1 LNINN
6 LHVECPKEK
15 KRMNKIYRNLK
26 ILLTITAVTLSG
38 EIYSADLPVVGITEI
53 TSGVDVRN
61 YREYKNSKA
70 GNFQTMLET
79 QMVKVGRFKIM
90 ERNRLDEVLSEQGL
104 QGEFSDAGTVMKVGA
119 VDYLVYG
126 SITKFGTKKKEIKTK
141 KFATVKVIAEFGID
155 LKVVDATT
163 GEIRRAETI
172 DVSLETGSGMATK
185 GIQTGDALADP
196 LADVQRRAAK
206 QVAAAISESIFP
218 IEVITF
224 REDTNQSCCAYLN
237 YGTALLSVG
246 DRLKVVT
253 LGEALIDE
261 TTGLDLGATERT
273 VGTVEVTEALEKF
286 SKAKI
291 VTGAV
296 PAKGQ
301 IARIIKDKTG
311 MKSSNQNT
319 QQREKIGRKI

>member
-1 LNINN
+1 MRLNLSLFYLIVF
-6 LHVECPKEK
+6 LLIPIG
-15 KRMNKIYRNLK
+15 KI
-26 ILLTITAVTLSG
+26 S
-38 EIYSADLPVVGITEI
+38 SADLPVIGITEI

-90 ERNRLDEVLSEQGL
+90 ERNRLDEVLGEQGL
-104 QGEFSDAGTVMKVGA
+104 QGEFSDAGTAMNIGA
-119 VDYLVYG
+119 IDYLVYG
-126 SITKFGTKKKEIKTK
+126 SITKFGTKKKEISTK
-141 KFATVKVIAEFGID
+141 SFATVKVIAEFGID

-172 DVSLETGSGMATK
+172 DVSLETGSGMATN
-185 GIQTGDALADP
+185 GIQTGDTLADP

-237 YGTALLSVG
+237 YGSALLSVG
-246 DRLKVVT
+246 DKLKVVV
-253 LGEALIDE
+253 LGESLIDE
-261 TTGLDLGATERT
+261 TTGLDLGSTEKT
-273 VGTVEVTEALEKF
+273 IGIVQVTEALDKF
-286 SKAKI
+286 SKAK
-291 VTGAV
+291 VVSGETPG
-296 PAKGQ
+296 KGQ
-301 IARIIKDKTG
+301 IARILKDKTG
-311 MKSSNQNT
+311 IGSNNVQ
-319 QQREKIGRKI
+319 QQRQKIGRKI

>member
-1 LNINN
+1 
-6 LHVECPKEK
+6 
-15 KRMNKIYRNLK
+15 
-26 ILLTITAVTLSG
+26 
-38 EIYSADLPVVGITEI
+38 
-53 TSGVDVRN
+53 
-61 YREYKNSKA
+61 
-70 GNFQTMLET
+70 
-79 QMVKVGRFKIM
+79 
-90 ERNRLDEVLSEQGL
+90 
-104 QGEFSDAGTVMKVGA
+104 
-119 VDYLVYG
+119 
-126 SITKFGTKKKEIKTK
+126 
-141 KFATVKVIAEFGID
+141 
-155 LKVVDATT
+155 
-163 GEIRRAETI
+163 
-172 DVSLETGSGMATK
+172 MATK

-291 VTGAV
+291 VTGAI

-301 IARIIKDKTG
+301 IARIIKDNTG

-319 QQREKIGRKI
+319 QQRKKIGRKI

>member
-1 LNINN
+1 ML
-6 LHVECPKEK
+6 
-15 KRMNKIYRNLK
+15 LK
-26 ILLTITAVTLSG
+26 NRISYSCIVILSLILSG
-38 EIYSADLPVVGITEI
+38 KVSAADLPVIGITEI

-104 QGEFSDAGTVMKVGA
+104 QGEFSDAGTVMNVGA

-126 SITKFGTKKKEIKTK
+126 SITKFGTKKKEIATK
-141 KFATVKVIAEFGID
+141 SFATVKVIAEFGID

-172 DVSLETGSGMATK
+172 DVSVETGSGMATK
-185 GIQTGDALADP
+185 GIQTGDSLADP
-196 LADVQRRAAK
+196 LSDVQRKAAK

-224 REDTNQSCCAYLN
+224 REDSNQSCCAYLN
-237 YGTALLSVG
+237 YGSALLSLG

-261 TTGLDLGATERT
+261 TTGLDLGSTEKT
-273 VGTVEVTEALEKF
+273 VGVVEVTEALEKF

-291 VTGAV
+291 VSGET

-301 IARIIKDKTG
+301 IARIIKDQTG
-311 MKSSNQNT
+311 VNSNRKAP
-319 QQREKIGRKI
+319 QREKIGRKI

>member
-1 LNINN
+1 MRSIKTFYIFISIFSL
-6 LHVECPKEK
+6 V
-15 KRMNKIYRNLK
+15 
-26 ILLTITAVTLSG
+26 LSG
-38 EIYSADLPVVGITEI
+38 KALTADLPIIGITEI

-79 QMVKVGRFKIM
+79 QMVKVNRFKIM

-104 QGEFSDAGTVMKVGA
+104 QGEFSDAGTTMNIGA

-126 SITKFGTKKKEIKTK
+126 SITKFGTKKKEISTK
-141 KFATVKVIAEFGID
+141 SFATVKVIAEFGID

-163 GEIRRAETI
+163 GEVRKAETI

-218 IEVITF
+218 IAVSYTH
-224 REDTNQSCCAYLN
+224 L
-237 YGTALLSVG
+237 
-246 DRLKVVT
+246 T
-253 LGEALIDE
+253 LP
-261 TTGLDLGATERT
+261 T
-273 VGTVEVTEALEKF
+273 
-286 SKAKI
+286 KA
-291 VTGAV
+291 
-296 PAKGQ
+296 
-301 IARIIKDKTG
+301 
-311 MKSSNQNT
+311 
-319 QQREKIGRKI
+319 

>member
-1 LNINN
+1 ML
-6 LHVECPKEK
+6 LLL
-15 KRMNKIYRNLK
+15 KRGELMHLK
-26 ILLTITAVTLSG
+26 NRLGYSLILIFSLILSG
-38 EIYSADLPVVGITEI
+38 KVFAADLPVIGITEI

-104 QGEFSDAGTVMKVGA
+104 QGEFSDAGTVMNVGA

-126 SITKFGTKKKEIKTK
+126 SITKFGSKKKEIATK
-141 KFATVKVIAEFGID
+141 SFATVKVIAEFGID

-172 DVSLETGSGMATK
+172 DVSVETGSGMATK
-185 GIQTGDALADP
+185 GIQTGDTLADP
-196 LADVQRRAAK
+196 LSDVQRKAAK

-218 IEVITF
+218 IEVIMF
-224 REDTNQSCCAYLN
+224 SEDTNQSCCAYLN
-237 YGTALLSVG
+237 YGSALLSLG

-261 TTGLDLGATERT
+261 TTGLDLGSTEKT
-273 VGTVEVTEALEKF
+273 VGVVEVTEALEKF

-291 VTGAV
+291 VSGEK
-296 PAKGQ
+296 PGKGQ
-301 IARIIKDKTG
+301 IARIIKDQTG
-311 MKSSNQNT
+311 VNSNKKAP
-319 QQREKIGRKI
+319 QREKIGRKI

>member
-1 LNINN
+1 MR
-6 LHVECPKEK
+6 PKFTLF
-15 KRMNKIYRNLK
+15 YLLV
-26 ILLTITAVTLSG
+26 ILLIPIGKIS
-38 EIYSADLPVVGITEI
+38 SADLPIIGITEI

-70 GNFQTMLET
+70 SNFQTMLET

-90 ERNRLDEVLSEQGL
+90 ERNRLDEVLGEQGL
-104 QGEFSDAGTVMKVGA
+104 QGEFSDAGTAMNIGA

-126 SITKFGTKKKEIKTK
+126 SITKFGTKKKEISTK
-141 KFATVKVIAEFGID
+141 SFATVKVIAEFGID

-185 GIQTGDALADP
+185 GIQTGDTLADP

-237 YGTALLSVG
+237 YGSALLSVG
-246 DRLKVVT
+246 DKLKVVI
-253 LGEALIDE
+253 LGESLIDV
-261 TTGLDLGATERT
+261 TTGLDLGSTEKT
-273 VGTVEVTEALEKF
+273 IGVVQVTEALDKF

-291 VTGAV
+291 VSGETPG
-296 PAKGQ
+296 KGQ
-301 IARIIKDKTG
+301 IARILKDKTG
-311 MKSSNQNT
+311 MVSNNVQ
-319 QQREKIGRKI
+319 QQREKLGRKI

>member
-1 LNINN
+1 ML
-6 LHVECPKEK
+6 
-15 KRMNKIYRNLK
+15 LK
-26 ILLTITAVTLSG
+26 NRISYSCIVILSLILSG
-38 EIYSADLPVVGITEI
+38 KVFAADLPVIGITEI

-104 QGEFSDAGTVMKVGA
+104 QGEFSDAGTVMNVGA

-126 SITKFGTKKKEIKTK
+126 SITKFGTKKKEIATK
-141 KFATVKVIAEFGID
+141 SFATVKVIAEFGID

-172 DVSLETGSGMATK
+172 DVSVETGSGMATK
-185 GIQTGDALADP
+185 GIQTGDSLADP
-196 LADVQRRAAK
+196 LSDVQRKAAK

-224 REDTNQSCCAYLN
+224 REDSNQSCCAYLN
-237 YGTALLSVG
+237 YGSALLSLG

-261 TTGLDLGATERT
+261 TTGLDLGSTEKT
-273 VGTVEVTEALEKF
+273 VGVVEVTEALEKF

-291 VTGAV
+291 VSGET

-301 IARIIKDKTG
+301 IARIIKDQTG
-311 MKSSNQNT
+311 VNSNRKAP
-319 QQREKIGRKI
+319 QREKIGRKI

>member
-1 LNINN
+1 MHLQNR
-6 LHVECPKEK
+6 LS
-15 KRMNKIYRNLK
+15 YSF
-26 ILLTITAVTLSG
+26 ILIFSLILSG
-38 EIYSADLPVVGITEI
+38 KVSAADLPVIGITEI

-104 QGEFSDAGTVMKVGA
+104 QGEFSDAGTVMNVGA

-126 SITKFGTKKKEIKTK
+126 SITKFGSKKKEIATK
-141 KFATVKVIAEFGID
+141 SFATVKVIAEFGID

-172 DVSLETGSGMATK
+172 DVSVETGSGMATN
-185 GIQTGDALADP
+185 GIQTGDTLADP
-196 LADVQRRAAK
+196 LSDVQRKAAK

-237 YGTALLSVG
+237 YGSALLSLG

-261 TTGLDLGATERT
+261 TTGLDLGSTEKT
-273 VGTVEVTEALEKF
+273 VGVVEVTEALEKF

-291 VTGAV
+291 VSGEK
-296 PAKGQ
+296 PGKGQ
-301 IARIIKDKTG
+301 IARIIKDQTG
-311 MKSSNQNT
+311 VNSNRKAP
-319 QQREKIGRKI
+319 QREKIGRKI

>member
-1 LNINN
+1 ML
-6 LHVECPKEK
+6 
-15 KRMNKIYRNLK
+15 LK
-26 ILLTITAVTLSG
+26 NRISYSCIVILSLILSG
-38 EIYSADLPVVGITEI
+38 KVFAADLPVIGITEI

-104 QGEFSDAGTVMKVGA
+104 QGEFSDAGTVMNVGA

-126 SITKFGTKKKEIKTK
+126 SITKFGTKKKEIATK
-141 KFATVKVIAEFGID
+141 SFATVKVIAEFGID

-172 DVSLETGSGMATK
+172 DVSVETGSGMATK
-185 GIQTGDALADP
+185 GVQTGDSLADP
-196 LADVQRRAAK
+196 LSDVQRKAAK

-224 REDTNQSCCAYLN
+224 REDSNQSCCAYLN
-237 YGTALLSVG
+237 YGSALLSLG

-261 TTGLDLGATERT
+261 TTGLDLGSTEKT
-273 VGTVEVTEALEKF
+273 VGVVEVTEALEKF

-291 VTGAV
+291 VSGET

-301 IARIIKDKTG
+301 IARIIKDQTG
-311 MKSSNQNT
+311 VNSNRKAP
-319 QQREKIGRKI
+319 QREKIGRKI

>member
-1 LNINN
+1 M
-6 LHVECPKEK
+6 
-15 KRMNKIYRNLK
+15 R
-26 ILLTITAVTLSG
+26 LTKTFYVLIFIFSLVLSG
-38 EIYSADLPVVGITEI
+38 KALTADLPIIGITEI

-79 QMVKVGRFKIM
+79 QMVKVNRFKVM

-104 QGEFSDAGTVMKVGA
+104 QGEFSDAGTTMNVGA

-126 SITKFGTKKKEIKTK
+126 SITKFGKKEKTISTK
-141 KFATVKVIAEFGID
+141 SFATVKVIAEFGID

-163 GEIRRAETI
+163 GEVRKAETI
-172 DVSLETGSGMATK
+172 EVSLETGSGMATK
-185 GIQTGDALADP
+185 GIQTGDAAADP

-224 REDTNQSCCAYLN
+224 REDSNQCCAYLN
-237 YGTALLSVG
+237 YGEAVLSNG
-246 DRLKVVT
+246 DRLKVVS
-253 LGEALIDE
+253 LGAPLIDAA
-261 TTGLDLGATERT
+261 TGLDLGSTEKT
-273 VGTVEVTEALEKF
+273 IGIVEVTEALEKF

-291 VTGAV
+291 VSGETPGQ
-296 PAKGQ
+296 GQ
-301 IARIIKDKTG
+301 IARIVKDSTG
-311 MKSSNQNT
+311 SNSTNNNT
-319 QQREKIGRKI
+319 EQRKKIGRKI

>member
-1 LNINN
+1 M
-6 LHVECPKEK
+6 
-15 KRMNKIYRNLK
+15 RTTNKLFSLILFSFSLILSGK
-26 ILLTITAVTLSG
+26 IL
-38 EIYSADLPVVGITEI
+38 SADLPIVGITEI

-90 ERNRLDEVLSEQGL
+90 ERNRLDEILAEQGL
-104 QGEFSDAGTVMKVGA
+104 QGEFSDAGTVMKIGA

-126 SITKFGTKKKEIKTK
+126 SITKFGTKKKEIATK
-141 KFATVKVIAEFGID
+141 SFATVKLIAEFGID
-155 LKVVDATT
+155 LKVVDATN

-172 DVSLETGSGMATK
+172 EVSLETGTGMATK

-206 QVAAAISESIFP
+206 QAAAVISESIFP

-224 REDTNQSCCAYLN
+224 REDSNLKCCAYLN
-237 YGTALLSVG
+237 YGSALLSIG
-246 DRLKVVT
+246 DRLKVVS

-261 TTGLDLGATERT
+261 TTGLDLGSTEKT
-273 VGTVEVTEALEKF
+273 IGVVEVTEALDKF

-291 VTGAV
+291 VSGETPG
-296 PAKGQ
+296 KGQ
-301 IARIIKDKTG
+301 IARILQDKVG
-311 MKSSNQNT
+311 MGSQNS
-319 QQREKIGRKI
+319 QKQREKIGRKI

>member
-1 LNINN
+1 MNIIRIN
-6 LHVECPKEK
+6 
-15 KRMNKIYRNLK
+15 YR
-26 ILLTITAVTLSG
+26 ILIFSIAIILSG
-38 EIYSADLPVVGITEI
+38 KAFSADLPVVGITEI

-104 QGEFSDAGTVMKVGA
+104 QGEFSDAGTTMNVGA

-126 SITKFGTKKKEIKTK
+126 SITKFGTKKKEIATK
-141 KFATVKVIAEFGID
+141 SFATVKVIAEFGID

-237 YGTALLSVG
+237 YGSALLSVG
-246 DRLKVVT
+246 DTLKVVT
-253 LGEALIDE
+253 LGESLIDE
-261 TTGLDLGATERT
+261 TTGLDLGSTEKT

-291 VTGAV
+291 VSGEA

-301 IARIIKDKTG
+301 VARIIKDRIG
-311 MKSSNQNT
+311 MKSNQNT
-319 QQREKIGRKI
+319 QQRQKIGRKI

>member
-1 LNINN
+1 MNNIRTN
-6 LHVECPKEK
+6 L
-15 KRMNKIYRNLK
+15 R
-26 ILLTITAVTLSG
+26 ILIFSIAIILSG
-38 EIYSADLPVVGITEI
+38 KAFSADLPVVGITEI

-104 QGEFSDAGTVMKVGA
+104 QGEFSDAGTTMNIGA

-126 SITKFGTKKKEIKTK
+126 SITKFGTKKKEIATK
-141 KFATVKVIAEFGID
+141 SFATVKVIAEFGID

-224 REDTNQSCCAYLN
+224 REDTNQTCCAYLN
-237 YGTALLSVG
+237 YGSALLSVG

-253 LGEALIDE
+253 LGESLIDE
-261 TTGLDLGATERT
+261 TTGLDLGSTEKT
-273 VGTVEVTEALEKF
+273 VGTVEITEALEKF

-291 VTGAV
+291 LSGEA

-301 IARIIKDKTG
+301 VARIIKDKTG
-311 MKSSNQNT
+311 MKSNQNS
-319 QQREKIGRKI
+319 QQRQKIGRKI

>member
-1 LNINN
+1 ML
-6 LHVECPKEK
+6 
-15 KRMNKIYRNLK
+15 LK
-26 ILLTITAVTLSG
+26 NRISYSCIVILSLILSG
-38 EIYSADLPVVGITEI
+38 KVFAADLPVIGITEI

-104 QGEFSDAGTVMKVGA
+104 QGEFSDAGTVMNVGA

-126 SITKFGTKKKEIKTK
+126 SITKFGTKKKEIATK
-141 KFATVKVIAEFGID
+141 SFATVKVIAEFGID

-172 DVSLETGSGMATK
+172 DVSVETGSGMATK
-185 GIQTGDALADP
+185 GVQTGDSLADP
-196 LADVQRRAAK
+196 LSDVQRKAAK

-237 YGTALLSVG
+237 YGSALLSLG

-261 TTGLDLGATERT
+261 TTGLDLGSTEKT
-273 VGTVEVTEALEKF
+273 IGVVEVTEALEKF

-291 VTGAV
+291 VSGET

-301 IARIIKDKTG
+301 IARIIKDQTG
-311 MKSSNQNT
+311 VNSNRKAP
-319 QQREKIGRKI
+319 QREKIGRKI

>member
-1 LNINN
+1 M
-6 LHVECPKEK
+6 K
-15 KRMNKIYRNLK
+15 KVNRHLK
-26 ILLTITAVTLSG
+26 ILLTFISVTLIG
-38 EIYSADLPVVGITEI
+38 EVFSADLPVVGITEI

-291 VTGAV
+291 VTGAA

-301 IARIIKDKTG
+301 IARIIKDTTG

-319 QQREKIGRKI
+319 QQRKKIGRKI

>member
-1 LNINN
+1 MKKINR
-6 LHVECPKEK
+6 H
-15 KRMNKIYRNLK
+15 LK
-26 ILLTITAVTLSG
+26 ILFTFISVTLIG
-38 EIYSADLPVVGITEI
+38 EVFSADLPVVGITEI

-273 VGTVEVTEALEKF
+273 VGTVEVTDALEKF

-301 IARIIKDKTG
+301 IARIIKDTTG

-319 QQREKIGRKI
+319 QQRKKIGRKI

>member
-1 LNINN
+1 MRLNFSLFYLIVF
-6 LHVECPKEK
+6 LLIPIG
-15 KRMNKIYRNLK
+15 KI
-26 ILLTITAVTLSG
+26 S
-38 EIYSADLPVVGITEI
+38 SADLPVIGITEI

-90 ERNRLDEVLSEQGL
+90 ERNRLDEVLGEQGL
-104 QGEFSDAGTVMKVGA
+104 QGEFSDAGTAMNIGA
-119 VDYLVYG
+119 IDYLVYG
-126 SITKFGTKKKEIKTK
+126 SITKFGTKKKEISTK
-141 KFATVKVIAEFGID
+141 SFATVKVLAEFGID

-172 DVSLETGSGMATK
+172 DVSLETGSGMATN
-185 GIQTGDALADP
+185 GIQTGDTLADP

-237 YGTALLSVG
+237 YGSALLSVG
-246 DRLKVVT
+246 DKLKVVV
-253 LGEALIDE
+253 LGESLIDE
-261 TTGLDLGATERT
+261 TTGLDLGSTEKT
-273 VGTVEVTEALEKF
+273 IGIVQVTEALDKF
-286 SKAKI
+286 SKAK
-291 VTGAV
+291 VVSGETPG
-296 PAKGQ
+296 KGQ
-301 IARIIKDKTG
+301 IARILKDKTG
-311 MKSSNQNT
+311 IGSNNVQ
-319 QQREKIGRKI
+319 QQRQKIGRKI